1 MKEVYYK
8 KTLPVK
14 KVRVANFRGVSIDLF
29 SKSLPIDYAVKQENL
44 KTLNGVLVA
53 TKTPIELKII
63 FDDKIEKIIP
73 YTDGIVKLLVVCEHS
88 TYILETVN
96 GEFVKT
102 PLQVDFKI
110 LDSTRYKY
118 GEEDYLILATDNG
131 LKKFEKGIVSDTEV
145 NYNFDKVCNHYYRI
159 FAAGKNTTKLEFS
172 DDFAPFNW
180 TQSIDEGGYINLTF
194 ENGNIT
200 DLISFNEYLIASQ
213 TDGFTK
219 IVGYS
224 EQEDFVVKSVESP
237 NNIKSNSVVNCGD
250 YIMYATNK
258 GFGIFDGYNCKSI
271 NEELSSFL
279 KDYNVQAQAC
289 NEYCYFL
296 CKNTTD
302 EFAENYIIAYDL
314 VRKDYHFISCADAK
328 FIQTVKVNSVEN
340 LLVVYDNQIKVL
352 MDNTNSETKVWQ
364 SGVIDFDK
372 PEGEKLLKKI
382 VFGGKTIIDLKIT
395 VDGQNY
401 FYSISNNRSV
411 LLNLKGKEF
420 VLQIEPKGINIA
432 VPSPVLEY
440 QVLEGF

>member
-1 MKEVYYK
+1 M
-8 KTLPVK
+8 
-14 KVRVANFRGVSIDLF
+14 
-29 SKSLPIDYAVKQENL
+29 
-44 KTLNGVLVA
+44 
-53 TKTPIELKII
+53 
-63 FDDKIEKIIP
+63 
-73 YTDGIVKLLVVCEHS
+73 VVCEHS

-401 FYSISNNRSV
+401 FYSISNKRSV

-420 VLQIEPKGINIA
+420 ILQIEPKGINIA